1 MPLQPS
7 RGGVLYGQLATKQ
20 AVKSAHLFALTPG
33 AASTAFLFVCVRG
46 SVCGGGGGCVFGR
59 ELKEL
64 KERETDDVRILCLNT
79 FSSTCLGLSIGIPD
93 TDRNQRI

>member
-46 SVCGGGGGCVFGR
+46 SVCGGGGVCLWERVEGTKR
-59 ELKEL
+59 E
-64 KERETDDVRILCLNT
+64 R
-79 FSSTCLGLSIGIPD
+79 
-93 TDRNQRI
+93 DR